1 MKFALRMLWTVLFFA
16 VAAPGFAAQKHVAWS
31 ARFAPKDARAGE
43 GAEIVVVGKI
53 DPAWHIYALHVPP
66 SGPFATSVTLTVPGI
81 LRGSGSALEKPA
93 VSVMDKGFG
102 IKIPEHAGTAVFAIP
117 VTLKPGAK
125 GAQQATVH
133 VSYQVCSG
141 SVCFPPQKEDLI
153 VSFKVAPGAARPAK
167 RKPVKTV
174 PIAATFSD
182 SDDINSD
189 PLQGAVVLVGG
200 PEETASSPETAET
213 ATTSSAQQI
222 ENAKHRGLFS
232 FVLLSIGFGFA
243 ALLTPCVFPIIPLT
257 VSYFTKRKAGERG
270 GGVSGAVAYCLGIIS
285 TFTVIGVGVSLIFG
299 GSTLNRIAT
308 NPFVNIGFAILFI
321 FLALNLM
328 GLFEIPV
335 PAGLANKVQ
344 TDSAKR
350 GGYLQ
355 PYLLGLAFTLTSFTC
370 TTAYVGTLLA
380 AAARGDRLYPII
392 GMLAFSSAFAL
403 PFFLLAL
410 FPQALA
416 RMPKSGSWLVT
427 VKAFMGMLEIAAAV
441 KFLSQADLVW
451 GRGLLTR
458 PIFLGLWGLIGIFA
472 GLYLIGLIKL
482 PKQDREKIG
491 PTRYA
496 IGIATILI
504 GIYCG
509 SLVRLSPPSW
519 TVGFL
524 PPAPYPYRLTAVSD
538 KTQTPANSGKNI
550 WLDNYEAAVGQAK
563 AQNKPILIN
572 FTGVTCTNCR
582 QMENGVFTRPEVQTE
597 LHNFILAELYTDR
610 GTPADEAN
618 GNLEDKLV
626 NNIAL
631 PYYVIVS
638 PDGKILKTID
648 GLRTASVFVQFL
660 QQGRSTNVSVK

>member
-1 MKFALRMLWTVLFFA
+1 MKMALKTLWAVLLCA
-16 VAAPGFAAQKHVAWS
+16 VASPGFAAPKHVLWS

-43 GAEIVVVGKI
+43 GAEIVVAGKI
-53 DPAWHIYALHVPP
+53 EAGWHIYALRVPP
-66 SGPFATSVTLTVPGI
+66 GPYPTNVALTSPGI
-81 LRGSGSALEKPA
+81 LQSAGAALEKTPA
-93 VSVMDKGFG
+93 QVMDKGFRM
-102 IKIPEHAGTAVFAIP
+102 KVPEHLGTAVFAIP
-117 VTLKPGAK
+117 VTLKPGANGMQK
-125 GAQQATVH
+125 ANVH
-133 VSYQVCSG
+133 VKYQVCNDT
-141 SVCFPPQKEDLI
+141 VCVLQKEDLI
-153 VSFKVAPGAARPAK
+153 VSFKVAPGTARAAR

-182 SDDINSD
+182 SDDRND
-189 PLQGAVVLVGG
+189 NPLQGAVVLVGG
-200 PEETASSPETAET
+200 PEDTASASDSATASST
-213 ATTSSAQQI
+213 QQI
-222 ENAKHRGLFS
+222 ADAKQRGLIPFI
-232 FVLLSIGFGFA
+232 LLSVGFGFA

-270 GGVSGAVAYCLGIIS
+270 GGVSGAFAYCLGIIS

-299 GSTLNRIAT
+299 GSVLNRIAT

-321 FLALNLM
+321 VLALNLM

-335 PAGLANKVQ
+335 PPGLANKIESDGV
-344 TDSAKR
+344 KR
-350 GGYLQ
+350 GGYVQ
-355 PYLLGLAFTLTSFTC
+355 PFLLGLAFTLTSFTC

-380 AAARGDRLYPII
+380 TAARGDRLYPIV

-416 RMPKSGSWLVT
+416 KLPKSGSWLVT

-458 PIFLGLWGLIGIFA
+458 PIFLDLWAVIGIFA

-482 PKQDREKIG
+482 PKHGREKVG
-491 PTRYA
+491 PARYT

-504 GIYCG
+504 GIYC
-509 SLVRLSPPSW
+509 SLLTSRKPPEWSE
-519 TVGFL
+519 GFL
-524 PPAPYPYRLTAVSD
+524 PPAIYPYRLTAASA
-538 KTQTPANSGKNI
+538 KTQAPADNGKNV
-550 WLDNYEAAVGQAK
+550 WLNDYNTALTQAK
-563 AQNKPILIN
+563 AQNKPVLIN

-582 QMENGVFTRPEVQTE
+582 QMEDGVFPRPEVQAE
-597 LHNFILAELYTDR
+597 LHNYILAELYTDR

-626 NNIAL
+626 NNTAL

-660 QQGRSTNVSVK
+660 RQGHSASVSMK